1 MNMTIMYKN
10 IPVKNI
16 NLEIT
21 LCSVTSFIISNIRYI
36 ISSPLQGLSGSK
48 ATLIDNSFNSNVI
61 GKDGFIPGYK
71 SGSVSGGNPNIA

>member
-1 MNMTIMYKN
+1 MTIMYKN
-10 IPVKNI
+10 IPVKDI

-21 LCSVTSFIISNIRYI
+21 LCSVTSFIVSNIRYI
-36 ISSPLQGLSGSK
+36 ISSPLQRLSRSK
-48 ATLIDNSFNSNVI
+48 ASLIDNSFNSNVI